1 MFPREKLS
9 LPTADGASGRQVV
22 GACGWAYRCV
32 CVYVHALL
40 GVCVHGY
47 VFCCGSFIGI
57 PIGGVYV

>member
-1 MFPREKLS
+1 MEPL
-9 LPTADGASGRQVV
+9 GGRWWVPV
-22 GACGWAYRCV
+22 GVHAGV

-47 VFCCGSFIGI
+47 VICCGSFIGI